1 MHLAAVLRHRSLTNR
16 CVLGCLSQHVYF
28 AHNSMEQVWVSNSE
42 GLPQPSETHHVSRG
56 RCCRQG
62 FDREIMTTDNL
73 GAFYSGNITS
83 ANGTQ
88 LVLPIA
94 PDTCGAG
101 CVLISTQCRK

>member
-1 MHLAAVLRHRSLTNR
+1 MTSSAANVPDVGVIAEAVSQQPLQVLANLRRACHQ
-16 CVLGCLSQHVYF
+16 VMVADVAEHGLG
-28 AHNSMEQVWVSNSE
+28 
-42 GLPQPSETHHVSRG
+42 RG
-56 RCCRQG
+56 CRQG

-88 LVLPIA
+88 LVLTIA

-101 CVLISTQCRK
+101 CVLISVQCGK